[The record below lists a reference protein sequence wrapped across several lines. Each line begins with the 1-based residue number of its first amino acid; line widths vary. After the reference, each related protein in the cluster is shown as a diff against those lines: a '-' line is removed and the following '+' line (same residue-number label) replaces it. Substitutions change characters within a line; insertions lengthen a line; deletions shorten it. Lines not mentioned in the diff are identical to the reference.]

1 MTDKEDFKTID
12 EVDEVPESWLD
23 NCSDNVDKNEKVGD
37 TSFYYGINDD
47 AFCIRYLGKDEKA
60 CCEHGVF
67 EGRVIFDD
75 GKFIRGYFTIENL
88 NNVSV

>member
-23 NCSDNVDKNEKVGD
+23 NYSDNIDKNEKVGD
-37 TSFYYGINDD
+37 TSFYYGTNDD

-60 CCEHGVF
+60 CSEYEAF
-67 EGRVIFDD
+67 EGRIIFED
-75 GKFIRGYFTIENL
+75 GKSIRGYFTIENL